1 MSETTTT
8 TENETKSILDSLES
22 QNNDQPLIPTTNT
35 IDELEQQ
42 QKDIKV
48 EPIKQDKKPHEMS
61 SLELYRHI
69 CKTTKHKFLLVD
81 DDGNYSYVE
90 HQRRSLNDKIIR
102 KIIELRDLSI
112 NYMNLQRKLD
122 IDKKS
127 PYYNNRYYEYD
138 GIRFY
143 SGEQMADYY
152 FKKIVHLAY
161 KIPMSD
167 LDKYATYDDP
177 DVMDTENAY
186 SIKTYARLVVEINNV
201 GLSYFRST

>member
-1 MSETTTT
+1 MSETTAT
-8 TENETKSILDSLES
+8 TEETKSILDSLES
-22 QNNDQPLIPTTNT
+22 QNNDQPLIPTTDT
-35 IDELEQQ
+35 IDDLNDQ

-48 EPIKQDKKPHEMS
+48 EPISKDKKPSEMGTI
-61 SLELYRHI
+61 ELYRHI
-69 CKTTKHKFLLVD
+69 SKTTKHKFLLVD
-81 DDGNYSYVE
+81 DNGDYKYRE

-112 NYMNLQRKLD
+112 NYINLPRKLD
-122 IDKKS
+122 VDKKS
-127 PYYNNRYYEYD
+127 PYYNNKYYEYD